1 MKRVATAMAVLL
13 VGALLAAGCA
23 LPGETEGPVKLTA
36 TFSDVGDLVS
46 GHSVQVADVRVGS
59 ITKIQLTKDF
69 KARVTMR
76 IKDGL
81 HLPAD
86 SVAILRTTSLL
97 GEKFIE
103 LRPPSP
109 TSTAQQVQPQKVL
122 ANGDTVAHTRA
133 APELEFVAEEAVNV
147 LGAVTAND
155 LANLVQTG
163 GVGFAGRAVELGQ
176 LIDSLTGVSHTLA
189 GQTSNIVSIIDGLD
203 KATSTVAGSDDQLDA
218 LLVNLSKTTQVLS
231 DNRQLT
237 LQTLRDITRL
247 AKAQNTEVFEPYKAK
262 VEAQVKQ
269 LDAVLALVAQRR
281 GELATLADWLVQ
293 FVQKTPKG
301 VPGDFA
307 QIYLWLA
314 VAPLEN
320 GSK

>member
-1 MKRVATAMAVLL
+1 VTRLARTLGVLL
-13 VGALLAAGCA
+13 AGGLLAAGCS
-23 LPGETEGPVKLTA
+23 LPGETQGPVQLTA
-36 TFSDVGDLVS
+36 TFSDVGDLVT

-59 ITKIQLTKDF
+59 VTKIQLTKDF
-69 KARVTMR
+69 KARVTMK

-103 LRPPSP
+103 LRPPAVDADHP
-109 TSTAQQVQPQKVL
+109 RTAKVL
-122 ANGDTVAHTRA
+122 VDGDQIASTRA
-133 APELEFVAEEAVNV
+133 APELEFVAEEAVQV
-147 LGAVTAND
+147 LGAVAAND
-155 LANLVQTG
+155 LAEIVQTG

-176 LIDSLTGVSHTLA
+176 LIDSLSGVSSTLA
-189 GQTSNIVSIIDGLD
+189 DQTGNLVSIIDGLD
-203 KATSTVAGSDDQLDA
+203 KATSTVAGSNQELDA

-231 DNRQLT
+231 DNRDLT
-237 LQTLRDITRL
+237 LQTLRDLTRF
-247 AKAQNTEVFEPYKAK
+247 AKAQNTEVFRPYKAK

-269 LDAVLALVAQRR
+269 LDAVLDLVAQRR

-314 VAPLEN
+314 IAPLEN
-320 GSK
+320 GST

>member
-1 MKRVATAMAVLL
+1 VRRLATGVAVLL
-13 VGALLAAGCA
+13 VGAVLAAGCA
-23 LPGETEGPVKLTA
+23 LPGETEGPVQLTA
-36 TFSDVGDLVS
+36 TFSDVGDLVT

-59 ITKIQLTKDF
+59 VTKIKLTKGYE
-69 KARVTMR
+69 ARVTMR

-103 LRPPSP
+103 LRPPSGER
-109 TSTAQQVQPQKVL
+109 AAAKQVLVD
-122 ANGDTVAHTRA
+122 GDTVAHTRQ

-147 LGAVTAND
+147 LGAVSAND
-155 LANLVQTG
+155 LATLVQTG
-163 GVGFAGRAVELGQ
+163 GVGFAGRSVELGQ
-176 LIDSLTGVSHTLA
+176 VIDSLSGISSTLA
-189 GQTSNIVSIIDGLD
+189 GQTNDIVAIIDGLD
-203 KATSTVAGSDDQLDA
+203 KATATVAGSDQQLDS

-262 VEAQVKQ
+262 VEAQVRQ
-269 LDAVLALVAQRR
+269 LDAVLDLVAQRR
-281 GELATLADWLVQ
+281 GELATLADWLQQ

-307 QIYLWLA
+307 QIYIWLA
-314 VAPLEN
+314 VAPLED

>member
-1 MKRVATAMAVLL
+1 MRRVATALAVLL

-36 TFSDVGDLVS
+36 TFSDVGDLVK

-59 ITKIQLTKDF
+59 VTKIQLTKDF
-69 KARVTMR
+69 KAKVTMR

-81 HLPAD
+81 HLPQD

-103 LRPPSP
+103 LRPPS
-109 TSTAQQVQPQKVL
+109 TKGVIQPQKVL

-133 APELEFVAEEAVNV
+133 APELEFVAESAVDI
-147 LGAVTAND
+147 LGAVSAND
-155 LANLVQTG
+155 LATLVQTG
-163 GVGFAGRAVELGQ
+163 GVGFGGRAVELGQ
-176 LIDSLTGVSHTLA
+176 LIDSLSGVSHTLA
-189 GQTSNIVSIIDGLD
+189 SQTSNIVSIIDGLD
-203 KATSTVAGSDDQLDA
+203 KATATVAGSDQALDA

-237 LQTLRDITRL
+237 LQTLRDLTRL

-269 LDAVLALVAQRR
+269 LDAVLDLVAQRR

-314 VAPLEN
+314 IAPLEN
-320 GSK
+320 GQR

>member
-1 MKRVATAMAVLL
+1 VKRLATAVGILL
-13 VGALLAAGCA
+13 AGALLAAGCA
-23 LPGETEGPVKLTA
+23 LPGQTEGPVQLTA
-36 TFSDVGDLVS
+36 TFSDVGDLVT

-59 ITKIQLTKDF
+59 VTKIQLTKDY
-69 KARVTMR
+69 KAKVTMK

-103 LRPPSP
+103 LRPPAADHAHPASK
-109 TSTAQQVQPQKVL
+109 AVL
-122 ANGDTVAHTRA
+122 VDGDAIGHTRA

-163 GVGFAGRAVELGQ
+163 GVGFAGRSVELGQ
-176 LIDSLTGVSHTLA
+176 LIDSLSGVSHTLA

-203 KATSTVAGSDDQLDA
+203 KATSTVAASDQQLDA

-247 AKAQNTEVFEPYKAK
+247 AKAQNTEVFEPYKTK
-262 VEAQVKQ
+262 VEAQVRQ
-269 LDAVLALVAQRR
+269 LDAVLDLVAQRR

-301 VPGDFA
+301 VPQDFA
-307 QIYLWLA
+307 QIYIWLA
-314 VAPLEN
+314 IAPLEN
-320 GSK
+320 GSQ

>member
-1 MKRVATAMAVLL
+1 MRRFATAVVVLL
-13 VGALLAAGCA
+13 TGALLAAGCA
-23 LPGETEGPVKLTA
+23 LPGETEGPVQLTA
-36 TFSDVGDLVS
+36 TFSDVGDLVT

-59 ITKIQLTKDF
+59 ITKIQLTKDY
-69 KARVTMR
+69 KAKVTMK

-103 LRPPSP
+103 LRPPAGDA
-109 TSTAQQVQPQKVL
+109 AQRSKAVL
-122 ANGDTVAHTRA
+122 VDGDRVAHTRQ

-155 LANLVQTG
+155 LATLVQTG
-163 GVGFAGRAVELGQ
+163 GVGFAGRSVELGQ
-176 LIDSLTGVSHTLA
+176 LIDSLSGVSHTLA

-203 KATSTVAGSDDQLDA
+203 KATSTVAASDQQLDA

-262 VEAQVKQ
+262 VEAQVRQ
-269 LDAVLALVAQRR
+269 LDAVLDLVAQRR

-301 VPGDFA
+301 VPEDFA
-307 QIYLWLA
+307 QIYIWLA
-314 VAPLEN
+314 IAPLE
-320 GSK
+320 GGTP